1 MDGVTA
7 KEYIETWIKQ
17 TNYPK
22 VTISLG
28 TNEKN
33 NSKVFFNQ
41 KRFLISQETLP
52 DIDFPSPFG

>member
-1 MDGVTA
+1 MTGVTA

-41 KRFLISQETLP
+41 KRFLISQEILP